1 VVQKFVGSGVI
12 ERMLNQSWNSPELHH
27 DDEAI
32 GKISVLLTRF
42 LLFSITRTQAN
53 FDQGLNCRDA
63 TRSELRRL
71 ACFAGFHPCRVCSF
85 NDVL

>member
-12 ERMLNQSWNSPELHH
+12 EHVESELGTPELHH

-42 LLFSITRTQAN
+42 LLFSITRTQPN
-53 FDQGLNCRDA
+53 LDQGLNCRDA

-71 ACFAGFHPCRVCSF
+71 ACFAGFHPCRV
-85 NDVL
+85 